1 MAHRSTTNRQL
12 ALDLTMSPDERHFF
26 EQLGKALA
34 QARHAAALTQQQVA
48 DSLGIPQP
56 QYASYEVGRRRVPV
70 SMLPR
75 LARIFKTSI
84 DALVGS
90 DASAAPAALAERRSK
105 RGPPSRIERQLGAIA
120 KMPKSERKIITQLL
134 DAMTASYMEAS
145 PQGQE
150 AATA

>member
-1 MAHRSTTNRQL
+1 MSQRITTNRQL
-12 ALDLTMSPDERHFF
+12 ALDLTMSPDERTFF
-26 EQLGKALA
+26 EQLGKRIA
-34 QARHAAALTQQQVA
+34 QARQAASLTQQQVA

-84 DALVGS
+84 DTLIGD
-90 DASAAPAALAERRSK
+90 DAGDAPAIASERRTR
-105 RGPPSRIERQLGAIA
+105 RGPPSKLEQQLDAIA
-120 KMPKSERKIITQLL
+120 RLPKSEQKFVSKML
-134 DAMTASYMEAS
+134 DNVLAQSMGHA
-145 PQGQE
+145 GQE